1 MIDNKIR
8 GRGDSGEPRDRL
20 GRTIIESGILTL
32 LVLSPLPAA
41 STDTWAILIIE
52 LWAIALTVV
61 YFLLEHPPQIN
72 AKLAERLGRLKYGLA
87 VLFIWIGVQLLPLP
101 KFLTGILSP
110 RTIAL
115 HQQFSPRFADLKF
128 FSLSLVRSQTLGE
141 ALELV
146 SYILI
151 AFLVVKTVTHRRQI
165 QRMMTVVVAMGLF
178 EALYGIFELYRKN
191 PRVLIYKKV
200 FNLDSATGTFINRNH
215 FSGYLEMII
224 PLAVG
229 LAICRMD
236 LFGKPGKTWRDRL
249 SAWTGKNAALIV
261 LATAALVIMSLGI
274 VLSNSR
280 SGVFLLVLTFVI
292 GLELAAFHFSRVRS
306 RQAWV
311 RHFLMAAFIIIT
323 VLALYV
329 GIDAMLGRFTLDNLL
344 QEGRPRMWGNV
355 LTIIRDFPLFGTGLG
370 TFASVYPVYATVK
383 FEGMVLVHAHN
394 DYLEYLSELGL
405 VGFLLLAG
413 TVLYIVMDSVLT
425 WSKRRNPE
433 IKGLAM
439 GGIISVFIML
449 VHSLTDFN
457 LHIPANMLL
466 FSVVLALTYTTVY
479 HRKS

>member
-1 MIDNKIR
+1 MVELKIL
-8 GRGDSGEPRDRL
+8 GRNNSGESRDRL

-32 LVLSPLPAA
+32 LILSPLPAA
-41 STDTWAILIIE
+41 STDNWAILIIE
-52 LWAIALTVV
+52 LAAIALTAV
-61 YFLLEHPPQIN
+61 YFLAEHPPQIN
-72 AKLAERLGRLKYGLA
+72 AKLAQRLGRLKYALA
-87 VLFIWIGVQLLPLP
+87 ALFLWVGIQILPLP
-101 KFLTGILSP
+101 KFLVRILSP
-110 RTIAL
+110 QTMAL

-128 FSLSLVRSQTLGE
+128 FSLSLVRSQTLSE

-151 AFLVVKTVTHRRQI
+151 AFLVVKTITHRRQI
-165 QRMMTVVVAMGLF
+165 RRMMTVIVAMGLF
-178 EALYGIFELYRKN
+178 EALYGIFELYHKN

-215 FSGYLEMII
+215 FSGYLEMIV
-224 PLAVG
+224 PLAIS
-229 LAICRMD
+229 LAIFRMD
-236 LFGKPGKTWRDRL
+236 FFGRPGKIWRDRM
-249 SAWTGKNAALIV
+249 SAWTGKTAAGLV
-261 LATAALVIMSLGI
+261 FATAALVIMSLGI

-292 GLELAAFHFSRVRS
+292 GLELATFHLSRARS
-306 RQAWV
+306 RQVWV
-311 RHFLMAAFIIIT
+311 RRFLIVAFAILTI
-323 VLALYV
+323 LALYV
-329 GIDAMLGRFTLDNLL
+329 GIDAMLGRFAHDNLL
-344 QEGRPRMWGNV
+344 HEGRPRMWGNV

-413 TVLYIVMDSVLT
+413 LVLYIALDSFLT

-439 GGIISVFIML
+439 GGIISVFIIL
-449 VHSLTDFN
+449 IHSLTDFN
-457 LHIPANMLL
+457 LHIPANTLL
-466 FSVVLALTYTTVY
+466 FSVVLALTYAIVY

>member
-1 MIDNKIR
+1 MVENKFPDR
-8 GRGDSGEPRDRL
+8 ENSKPALDRL
-20 GRTIIESGILTL
+20 GRTIIESGILAL

-41 STDTWAILIIE
+41 STDDWAILIIE

-61 YFLLEHPPQIN
+61 YFLLAHPPRTN
-72 AKLAERLGRLKYGLA
+72 VHLAQRLGRLKYGLA
-87 VLFIWIGVQLLPLP
+87 ALFLWIGVQLLPLP
-101 KFLTGILSP
+101 KWMVSVLSP
-110 RTIAL
+110 RTVAL

-141 ALELV
+141 ALRLF
-146 SYILI
+146 SFILI
-151 AFLVVKTVTHRRQI
+151 AFLVVKTITHRRQI
-165 QRMMTVVVAMGLF
+165 QRLMTVIVGMGLF
-178 EALYGIFELYRKN
+178 EAVYGIFELSQKN
-191 PRVLIYKKV
+191 PRVFIFKKV

-224 PLAVG
+224 PLALS
-229 LAICRMD
+229 LAISRLD
-236 LFGKPGKTWRDRL
+236 FFGGPGRKWRDRL
-249 SAWTGKNAALIV
+249 SAWTGRP
-261 LATAALVIMSLGI
+261 AALVVFASVALVMMSLGI

-292 GLELAAFHFSRVRS
+292 GLELTAFHFSQARS
-306 RQAWV
+306 RQVWL
-311 RHFLMAAFIIIT
+311 RRFLVAAFALIT

-329 GIDAMLGRFTLDNLL
+329 GIDAMLGRFAHDNLL
-344 QEGRPRMWGNV
+344 HDGRPRMWGNV
-355 LTIIRDFPLFGTGLG
+355 LSIIRDFPLFGTGLG
-370 TFASVYPVYATVK
+370 TFGSVYPLYATVK

-405 VGFLLLAG
+405 VGFVLLAG
-413 TVLYIVMDSVLT
+413 LVFYVAVDSFRT

-439 GGIISVFIML
+439 GGIISVFIIL

-457 LHIPANMLL
+457 LHIPANALL
-466 FSVVLALTYTTVY
+466 FSVVLALAYATVY